1 MGLMAVRKTREDAP
15 RILLDMPWKAIVTRV
30 YGCLPW
36 RRGRLAGVRK
46 LEAAEE
52 TYCAASLGLSNRREW
67 RNWQTRRL
75 QVPVPA
81 RV

>member
-1 MGLMAVRKTREDAP
+1 MAVRKTREDTP

-30 YGCLPW
+30 YDRLPW
-36 RRGRLAGVRK
+36 GRGRQARTRK
-46 LEAAEE
+46 LLAAEE
-52 TYCAASLGLSNRREW
+52 TYCAASLDISNRREW

>member
-1 MGLMAVRKTREDAP
+1 MAVRKTREEAP

-30 YGCLPW
+30 YDRLPW
-36 RRGRLAGVRK
+36 RRGRLARTRN

-52 TYCAASLGLSNRREW
+52 TYCAASLSLSNQREW